1 MAPNL
6 SSEQLTGGEL
16 IRSNSQEPFEKSD
29 KLKKNKSK
37 KTPWTWLY
45 PTYKSR
51 SDDFKRLFKDIPAD
65 ERLVVD
71 YSCAIQRDILVHG
84 RLYVSPNYLC
94 FYANIFRWET
104 QVVFKWKEVT
114 ALTKEKTALVIPNA
128 IFVHIGNEKH
138 FLTSFASRDKA
149 YLMLFRVW
157 QNALMDQPMSTQ
169 EMWTWVHSCY
179 GEELGLTS
187 DDDDYV
193 APPATLDGERNL
205 NNNKKDSTNDII
217 EHLTNESEKNVDKNS
232 NPHVSRDGS
241 AGANEAADTVAPNA
255 SGQSASDQPQSDVTD
270 SSGSESESEKNDKP
284 LGAIK
289 CPAAHEGRLML
300 HMQVAIHV
308 DQLFSHLFTNS
319 KFLLDLHE
327 IRKSTDIKQSAWT
340 VNPITNQK
348 GRTVSL
354 TITLGQAIGPK
365 HAQVTESQKMLPCST
380 PGEIYSIEIEA
391 SNAGVPYSDTFYV
404 ISHYCLTR
412 GSDPNTSTI
421 AVYCQIKYRKS
432 VWGIVKSY
440 IEKHCWQGIEDY
452 FNDLVKALESEC
464 ERTRRTMTSLPGTK
478 RKGIRRRRSGA
489 KKQALPLP
497 DVEEK
502 PLVQPLVLPTQ
513 TTPHFPQNADTLAW
527 IVFLTLFLLL
537 VLNAALYY
545 KLWGLEQSERRLYDP
560 TSDLD
565 MDNFR
570 FAPRTPEEWR
580 TLVQKQEQL
589 HAFEVERWLRI
600 LKASVHLLQ
609 QVENSLTGLQE
620 SIQGAMGDSL
630 TGVNDAASD
639 SPPPDNSDL

>member
-1 MAPNL
+1 
-6 SSEQLTGGEL
+6 
-16 IRSNSQEPFEKSD
+16 
-29 KLKKNKSK
+29 
-37 KTPWTWLY
+37 
-45 PTYKSR
+45 
-51 SDDFKRLFKDIPAD
+51 
-65 ERLVVD
+65 
-71 YSCAIQRDILVHG
+71 
-84 RLYVSPNYLC
+84 
-94 FYANIFRWET
+94 
-104 QVVFKWKEVT
+104 
-114 ALTKEKTALVIPNA
+114 
-128 IFVHIGNEKH
+128 
-138 FLTSFASRDKA
+138 
-149 YLMLFRVW
+149 MLFRIW

-169 EMWTWVHSCY
+169 EMWTWVHQCY
-179 GEELGLTS
+179 GDELGLTS

-193 APPATLDGERNL
+193 APPVTADGERNH
-205 NNNKKDSTNDII
+205 NNNKKDSTSDIL

-232 NPHVSRDGS
+232 NPHISRDSSSGT
-241 AGANEAADTVAPNA
+241 NESVDTVIPNA
-255 SGQSASDQPQSDVTD
+255 GGHSASDQPQSDVSD

-340 VNPITNQK
+340 VNPSTNQK

-354 TITLGQAIGPK
+354 TVTLGQAIGPK

-452 FNDLVKALESEC
+452 FNDLVKALETEC

-478 RKGIRRRRSGA
+478 RKGIRRRRSGVS
-489 KKQALPLP
+489 KMQALPMP
-497 DVEEK
+497 DIEEK

-513 TTPHFPQNADTLAW
+513 TAAHLPQNADTLAW

-545 KLWGLEQSERRLYDP
+545 KLWGLEQSERRLSDP

-580 TLVQKQEQL
+580 TLLQKQEQL

-620 SIQGAMGDSL
+620 SIQGAMADVNDASSSSDSL
-630 TGVNDAASD
+630 TTDH
-639 SPPPDNSDL
+639 SDL